1 MSNINLKVGVLASHK
16 GSLLL
21 IKEIN
26 SKDRKYYWNI
36 IKGTFD
42 LKKDI
47 DLLATARR
55 EALEEAGVKISIKG
69 FLGVMTKSKKDSTT
83 IQINLI
89 ATLANKNFKLASKSE
104 QHKENEDIC
113 EVKFFTKN
121 DLKKIKKG
129 DFMNERAF
137 VATREWLEGKK
148 SDISRLK
155 YFS

>member
-26 SKDRKYYWNI
+26 SKDKKYYLNI

-42 LKKDI
+42 SEKDK

-69 FLGVMTKSKKDSTT
+69 FFNIMIKSKKDSTT

-89 ATLANKNFKLASKSE
+89 ANLANKNFKLTSASE
-104 QHKENEDIC
+104 QLKENEDIC
-113 EVKFFTKN
+113 EVKFYTKN
-121 DLKKIKKG
+121 DLKKMKKG

-137 VATREWLEGKK
+137 IATREWLEGKK

-155 YFS
+155 FFS